1 MSDTNEPTIEDMKAA
16 LLEAGRKIRS
26 NASDESIRIE
36 YVELQTELEAANMP
50 QEEEK
55 APAPEAY
62 QAPVSSTGETIDDVI
77 RRANPKLGDKDP
89 VVVAWAK
96 ANLSQDDFDKR
107 YSGRVF
113 ARV

>member
-16 LLEAGRKIRS
+16 LIEAGRKIRS
-26 NASDESIRIE
+26 NASDESIQIE
-36 YVELQTELEAANMP
+36 YVELQTELEAANTP
-50 QEEEK
+50 PEEVK

-62 QAPVSSTGETIDDVI
+62 QAPIASTGETIEDVI

-89 VVVAWAK
+89 TVIEWAST
-96 ANLSQDDFDKR
+96 NLTADEFDKR

-113 ARV
+113 SRG